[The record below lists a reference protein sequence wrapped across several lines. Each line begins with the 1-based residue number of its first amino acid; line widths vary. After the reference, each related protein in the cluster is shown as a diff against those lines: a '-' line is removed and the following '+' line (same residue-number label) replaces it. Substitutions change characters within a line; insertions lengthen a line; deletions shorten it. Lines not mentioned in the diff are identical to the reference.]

1 MISKN
6 GLGYASLLIVLFGLL
21 GIELDISTAEDAIT
35 SIITLA
41 SLGLMAWNQ
50 WSRSDVKS
58 FFFKK

>member
-21 GIELDISTAEDAIT
+21 GIELDISTAENAIT
-35 SIITLA
+35 SVMTLA

-50 WSRSDVKS
+50 WSRPDVKA
-58 FFFKK
+58 FFFK

>member
-50 WSRSDVKS
+50 WSRSDVKA